1 MRVNAS
7 FFDASAGLCDKP
19 RAVSRTPLSSGEL
32 DDAPELASDLVD
44 VYEEGASP
52 PSSSP
57 AALGVWEL
65 AWPTILAFFTQSPVR
80 WVSFAMV
87 GQLGADALAAV
98 GIGNQFFWL
107 VQSLATLAPTGI
119 VALLSR
125 AVGAGDVKLADA
137 ALRQGIWLGL
147 GVGAITTVALLPL
160 THFAISLYGVGDN
173 VVQLGGDYLFWTVLG
188 NVPLTL
194 AIVLGAGLRAAG
206 DTRTPLWIGAFA
218 NVVNVGLCWA
228 LIYGRFGF
236 PALGVAG
243 AGIASTIAGSLQ
255 FPLLWWLW
263 QSGRLALK
271 PSGASW
277 RPDRGV
283 MGRIFRIGY
292 PAAFEGAIFQS
303 GLLGFMRV
311 LGGYETAAIAA
322 YNVGA
327 QILSLSF
334 LPGIGFATA
343 AATLVGQHLGEGEP
357 ELAERSAWRSMWGA
371 ILSMCL
377 LGAATI
383 AAAEPL
389 AGMFSSDPHV
399 IDLTVDFIWTLGL
412 VQPLMAIEYT
422 VAGAL
427 RGAGDT
433 RFPLFAIFAGLFLC
447 RLLPAVIA
455 AYVFHARVQVVWS
468 MLVLDYALK
477 AALLVWRFSRGRW
490 KTLEV

>member
-1 MRVNAS
+1 MSGTR
-7 FFDASAGLCDKP
+7 
-19 RAVSRTPLSSGEL
+19 LSSGEPEI
-32 DDAPELASDLVD
+32 APELASDFVD
-44 VYEEGASP
+44 VYEEGSSP
-52 PSSSP
+52 PSASP

-65 AWPTILAFFTQSPVR
+65 AWPTILSFLTQSLVR

-125 AVGAGDVKLADA
+125 AVGAGDPRLADA
-137 ALRQGIWLGL
+137 SLRQGIWLGL
-147 GVGAITTVALLPL
+147 GVGAVSTVALLPL
-160 THFAISLYGVGDN
+160 TDAAIALYGVNAN
-173 VVQLGGDYLFWTVLG
+173 VVALGSEYLYWSVLG
-188 NVPLTL
+188 NVPMIL
-194 AIVLGAGLRAAG
+194 AIVFGAALRAAG
-206 DTRTPLWIGAFA
+206 DTRTPLWIGALA
-218 NVVNVGLCWA
+218 NVVNVGLCWV
-228 LIYGRFGF
+228 LIYGQLGF

-243 AGIASTIAGSLQ
+243 AGIASTIATSLQ
-255 FPLLWWLW
+255 LPVLWWLW

-271 PSGASW
+271 PSGASF
-277 RPDRGV
+277 RPDRALL
-283 MGRIFRIGY
+283 GRILRIGY
-292 PAAFEGAIFQS
+292 PAAFEGVIFQT
-303 GLLGFMRV
+303 GLLAFMRV

-327 QILSLSF
+327 QILSFSF

-357 ELAERSAWRSMWGA
+357 RLAERSGWRSMWGA
-371 ILSMCL
+371 ILSMSV

-383 AAAEPL
+383 AAAPAL
-389 AGMFSSDPHV
+389 ARLFSSDPHV
-399 IDLTVDFIWTLGL
+399 IELTVDFIWTLGA

-422 VAGAL
+422 IGGAL

-447 RLLPAVIA
+447 RLAPAALA

-477 AALLVWRFSRGRW
+477 ATLLLWRFRRGRW